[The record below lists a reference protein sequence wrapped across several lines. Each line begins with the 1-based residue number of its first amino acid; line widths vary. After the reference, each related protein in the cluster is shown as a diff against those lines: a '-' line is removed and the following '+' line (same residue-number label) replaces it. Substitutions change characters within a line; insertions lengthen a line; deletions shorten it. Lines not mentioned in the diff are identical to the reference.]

1 LKLDSAYENNLI
13 DDGGFPRGDFAIIP
27 KRISLRNKKPP
38 FIEYFSSRENLIS
51 HLIAHYKWRYVNG
64 IIYYLHVD

>member
-27 KRISLRNKKPP
+27 KKISLRNKKPP
-38 FIEYFSSRENLIS
+38 FIEYF
-51 HLIAHYKWRYVNG
+51 
-64 IIYYLHVD
+64 